1 MKIGTREILRE
12 IDNKTIDSF
21 SVPGVVLMENAGR
34 AVSNVI
40 VNEFPDSRSVAVF
53 CGSGNN
59 GGDGF
64 VTARHLIKRGLDVK
78 TYIRKNLKDYSGDA
92 AVNLQIL
99 RKMGGEIIKLK
110 KDFTNFSQC
119 DLLVDAIFGTGL
131 DREVKGQYREI
142 IEFINSLE
150 CAKISIDMPSGIDA
164 NNGNALGMAVNADAT
179 VTFVIPKLGLCVYPG
194 VEHAGRLYVADISTP
209 PQLEDSI
216 PYELITR
223 ERCRNILRTRKGN
236 SHKGTYGHL
245 LVLAGSTGKSG
256 AAYLCSVGAARAGT
270 GLVTIGIPNTIAGSM
285 EQKTTEVMTDP
296 VEDSGK
302 GVFGMSSLDDIRR
315 ISAGK
320 SVIATGPGISTS
332 GDTAD
337 FLYALLEETEL
348 PVVADADAITLIAR
362 NKSILRKTRHPLIL
376 TPHPGEMSRLCDTN
390 SGNIQKNRIGY
401 SLEFAKRYGVFLVLK
416 GARTIVSTPDGK
428 LYINPTGNPGM
439 ASGGMG
445 DILTGVIAGFL
456 SQGYSHEE
464 SCIISVFLHGLAGD
478 MIAEHYGSFGYLAS
492 EVADILPEAA
502 DELLEGTVGN
512 HFEIIH

>member
-1 MKIGTREILRE
+1 MKIGTREILR
-12 IDNKTIDSF
+12 NIDSQTIEKYG
-21 SVPGVVLMENAGR
+21 VPGAVLMENAGR

-40 VNEFPDSRSVAVF
+40 VKEFPDARSVAVF

-64 VTARHLIKRGLDVK
+64 VVARHLIKRGLSVK
-78 TYIRKNLKDYSGDA
+78 TYIKKNLKDYSGDA
-92 AVNLQIL
+92 AVNLDIL
-99 RKMGGEIIKLK
+99 RKMDGEIIKLK
-110 KDFTNFSQC
+110 RDFTNFSES
-119 DLLVDAIFGTGL
+119 DIVVDAIFGTGL
-131 DREVKGQYREI
+131 DREVSGQYREI
-142 IEFINSLE
+142 IEFINTLGSP
-150 CAKISIDMPSGIDA
+150 KIAIDMPSGIDA
-164 NNGNALGMAVNADAT
+164 NNGNVLGISVNADIT
-179 VTFVIPKLGLCVYPG
+179 VTFVIPKIGLCVYPG
-194 VEHAGRLYVADISTP
+194 AEYSGRIYVADISTP
-209 PQLEDSI
+209 PRLEDKI
-216 PYELITR
+216 PYELITPGK
-223 ERCRNILRTRKGN
+223 CRTILKPRKGN

-270 GLVTIGIPNTIAGSM
+270 GLVTIGIPGSIADSM
-285 EQKTTEVMTDP
+285 EQKTTEVMTEP

-302 GVFGMSSLDDIRR
+302 GVFGPSSNESIREV
-315 ISAGK
+315 SAGK

-332 GDTAD
+332 DDTAE
-337 FLYALLEETEL
+337 FLYTLLEKTDL
-348 PVVADADAITLIAR
+348 PVVADADAITLIAK
-362 NKSILRKTRHPLIL
+362 NKGILKKTRHPVIL

-416 GARTIVSTPDGK
+416 GARTIVSTPGGK

-445 DILTGVIAGFL
+445 DVLTGVIAGFL
-456 SQGYSHEE
+456 SQGYSQEE
-464 SCIISVFLHGLAGD
+464 ACIISVFLHGLAGD

-502 DELLEGTVGN
+502 DKLLEGTVGN
-512 HFEIIH
+512 YFEIIH